1 MLWSMGR
8 EKLSFRALADWIEQW
23 YQSPAFTLSRQ
34 TACTLTTIL
43 CVHTML
49 IDDLLSG
56 TYVITARLQIDP
68 VDRHFSQYRR
78 MSGGRLLVNSRE
90 VLISERILW
99 CCSFIKENI
108 NFWEVDLTSEN
119 QECVTVIKG
128 IFGNRSQEIVESVP
142 DENCKSDHWVC
153 R

>member
-34 TACTLTTIL
+34 TASTLTTIL
-43 CVHTML
+43 CVHAML
-49 IDDLLSG
+49 IDDLLNG
-56 TYVITARLQIDP
+56 AYLITARLQSDP

-78 MSGGRLLVNSRE
+78 MSGGRLFVNLRE

-99 CCSFIKENI
+99 CCSLIKENI

-119 QECVTVIKG
+119 QDCVTVIKD
-128 IFGNRSQEIVESVP
+128 IFGNRSQEIMESVL
-142 DENCKSDHWVC
+142 DENCKNENWVC